1 MVSAALTG
9 FFSGLSLIVAIGA
22 QNAFVLRQSLTRNH
36 IFLVCLFCALSDTIL
51 VVAGVLGFGAVVA
64 GFPALPKILAV
75 AGAVFLTGYA
85 AVRLREAWRGA
96 YHLELNG
103 SKPGLRKVLA
113 MLMAVTWLNPHVYL
127 DTMGL
132 LGAISVQYESPY
144 QRAVFALSASAASFG
159 FFFSLGY
166 GGRVIAPIMQ
176 SVRSWRILDT
186 AIAAI
191 MLSIAASLVLT
202 LGA

>member
-1 MVSAALTG
+1 MFTAALTG

-22 QNAFVLRQSLTRNH
+22 QNAFVLRQSLTRNR
-36 IFLVCLFCALSDTIL
+36 IFLVCMFCALSDTIL
-51 VVAGVLGFGAVVA
+51 VIAGVLGFSAVVA
-64 GFPALPKILAV
+64 SFPAVPKVLAV

-85 AVRLREAWRGA
+85 ALRLRDVWRGA
-96 YHLELNG
+96 YSMELQG
-103 SKPGLRKVLA
+103 SKPGLRKVL
-113 MLMAVTWLNPHVYL
+113 LTLTAVTWMNPHVYL

-132 LGAISVQYESPY
+132 LGAISAQYESPE
-144 QRAVFALSASAASFG
+144 QRAIFALAASTASFG

-166 GGRVIAPIMQ
+166 GGRMIAPVMQ

-186 AIAAI
+186 AIAFI
-191 MLSIAASLVLT
+191 MLSIAASLVKT